1 MGYLHV
7 LCQLNRFEQI
17 ACQNGEH
24 KMYLLKN
31 SKMHK
36 FATCNLDMENRL
48 LSDMHCLIADI
59 LAEFKFNQ
67 HSRLVQT
74 VNTNVFERKR

>member
-1 MGYLHV
+1 
-7 LCQLNRFEQI
+7 
-17 ACQNGEH
+17 
-24 KMYLLKN
+24 
-31 SKMHK
+31 MHK

-74 VNTNVFERKR
+74 VNTNVFARKQ